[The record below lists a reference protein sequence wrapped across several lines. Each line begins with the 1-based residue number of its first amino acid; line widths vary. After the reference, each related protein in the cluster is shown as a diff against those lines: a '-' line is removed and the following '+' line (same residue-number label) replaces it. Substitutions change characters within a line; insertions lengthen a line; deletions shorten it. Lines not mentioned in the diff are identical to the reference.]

1 MPRKVTPLTD
11 SAIKTAKPKEK
22 LYKLT
27 DGLGLYLDIKPTGSK
42 LWRFKY
48 RFAGK
53 DMTPL
58 SFGAYPELSLAKA
71 RQRRDIARQQIAE
84 GIEPGEQKKAARQ
97 AQKATGLTFEILARE
112 WFAYNAPRWAE
123 STRYKANLY
132 LENDLIPVI
141 GARPIKAVTR
151 PELVELVRK
160 VEARGTLN
168 AAGKIRQWLH
178 QIFRYGLARGV
189 VDSNPAT
196 DLDVVAAPAKAARH
210 HPHISFA
217 ELPELLGKIDS
228 TNINILTRCAIR
240 LLTLTAV
247 RPGELRT
254 APWSEFDLDTATWT
268 IPKERMKARRPH
280 VVPLPR
286 QAVVILRQLEEISGG
301 YPLLFPG
308 QQNTARPMSE
318 NTINKA
324 LRLMGYK
331 DRQTGH
337 GFRHLLSTELNGRG
351 YNRDWIERQL
361 AHGDSDE
368 IRDTYNH
375 ANYLEQRREMMQAWA
390 DSIDA
395 LCAGANVVSIKRK
408 A

>member
-1 MPRKVTPLTD
+1 MPRKATPLTD
-11 SAIKTAKPKEK
+11 SAIKAAKPKAK
-22 LYKLT
+22 PYKLT
-27 DGLGLYLDIKPTGSK
+27 DGQGLYLEVMPTGSK
-42 LWRFKY
+42 LWRMKY
-48 RFAGK
+48 RHADK
-53 DMTPL
+53 EKRL
-58 SFGAYPELSLAKA
+58 AFGTYPDCTLVKA
-71 RQRRDIARQQIAE
+71 RQKRTEAREQLAN
-84 GIEPGEQKKAARQ
+84 GIDPSEQKKADKQ
-97 AQKATGLTFEILARE
+97 AQRATGQTFETLACE

-123 STRYKANLY
+123 STARKAKLY
-132 LENDLIPVI
+132 MDNDLIPVI
-141 GARPIKAVTR
+141 GSRPVKAITR
-151 PELVELVRK
+151 PDLVELVRK
-160 VEARGTLN
+160 VEARGTMN

-178 QIFRYGLARGV
+178 QIFRYGLATGV
-189 VDSNPAT
+189 VDANPAT
-196 DLDVVAAPAKAARH
+196 DLDVVAAPAKATRH
-210 HPHISFA
+210 HPHITFA

-228 TNINILTRCAIR
+228 ANINTLTRCAIR
-240 LLTLTAV
+240 LLVLTAV
-247 RPGELRT
+247 RPGELRQ
-254 APWSEFDLDTATWT
+254 APWSEFDLDAATWT

-286 QAVVILRQLEEISGG
+286 QAVAILRQLEEVSGG

-308 QQNTARPMSE
+308 QQKADRPMSE

-324 LRLMGYK
+324 LRLMGYEG
-331 DRQTGH
+331 RQTGH

-361 AHGDSDE
+361 AHGDDDE

-375 ANYLEQRREMMQAWA
+375 ATYLEQRREMMQAWA

>member
-280 VVPLPR
+280 VVPLPC
-286 QAVVILRQLEEISGG
+286 QAVVILRELEEISGS

-308 QQNTARPMSE
+308 QQKSDRPMSE

-324 LRLMGYK
+324 LRLMGYEG
-331 DRQTGH
+331 RQTGH

-375 ANYLEQRREMMQAWA
+375 ANYLEQRRGMMQAWA

>member
-1 MPRKVTPLTD
+1 MALTD
-11 SAIKTAKPKEK
+11 TTIRTAKPQAK
-22 LYKLT
+22 LYRLA
-27 DGLGLYLDIKPTGSK
+27 DSNGLCLEVAPTGSK
-42 LWRFKY
+42 LWRYRY
-48 RFAGK
+48 RFNGK
-53 DMTPL
+53 GKML
-58 SFGAYPELSLAKA
+58 ALGAYPAVTLLKA
-71 RQRRDIARQQIAE
+71 RQSRDNARQQLTE
-84 GIEPGEQKKAARQ
+84 GIDPGEQKKADKQ
-97 AQKATGLTFEILARE
+97 ALAVTGMTFETLARE
-112 WFAYNAPRWAE
+112 WYAYNAPRWAE
-123 STRYKANLY
+123 STAYKANLY
-132 LENDLIPVI
+132 LENDLIPGI
-141 GARPIKAVTR
+141 GARPLKSITR

-168 AAGKIRQWLH
+168 VAGKIRQWLH

-189 VDSNPAT
+189 VDTNPAT
-196 DLDVVAAPAKAARH
+196 DLNVVAAPAKAARH
-210 HPHISFA
+210 HPHVAFA
-217 ELPELLGKIDS
+217 DLPELLGKIDS
-228 TNINILTRCAIR
+228 TNISILTRCAIR

-247 RPGELRT
+247 RPGELRA
-254 APWSEFDLDTATWT
+254 APWSEFNLDAATWT
-268 IPKERMKARRPH
+268 IPAERMKARRPH

-286 QAVVILRQLEEISGG
+286 QAVAILRQLETISGE

-308 QQNTARPMSE
+308 QQKAERPMSE

-324 LRLMGYK
+324 LRLMGYEG
-331 DRQTGH
+331 RQTGH

>member
-1 MPRKVTPLTD
+1 MPLSDT
-11 SAIKTAKPKEK
+11 AIRSAKPKDK
-22 LYKLT
+22 LYRLA
-27 DGLGLYLDIKPTGSK
+27 DSSGLCLEVTPTGSK
-42 LWRFKY
+42 LWRYRY
-48 RFAGK
+48 RFNGK
-53 DMTPL
+53 AKMLALGT
-58 SFGAYPELSLAKA
+58 YPAVTLLKA
-71 RQRRDIARQQIAE
+71 RQSRDSARQQLAE
-84 GIEPGEQKKAARQ
+84 GIDPAEQRKAAKQ
-97 AQKATGLTFEILARE
+97 AQTAIGLTFETLARE
-112 WFAYNAPRWAE
+112 WFAYNSPRWAD
-123 STRYKANLY
+123 STSYKAKLY

-141 GARPIKAVTR
+141 GARPINAITR

-189 VDSNPAT
+189 VDSNPST
-196 DLDVVAAPAKAARH
+196 DLDVIAAPARAARH
-210 HPHISFA
+210 HPHVNIA
-217 ELPELLGKIDS
+217 ELPELLGKIES

-247 RPGELRT
+247 RPGELRA
-254 APWSEFDLDTATWT
+254 APWSEFDLGAATWT
-268 IPKERMKARRPH
+268 IPAERMKARRPH

-286 QAVVILRQLEEISGG
+286 QAVTILHQLEEISGG

-308 QQNTARPMSE
+308 QQNTDRPMSE